1 MPSVK
6 SFCAAILALL
16 LLCSVFA
23 LPASASSLLPS
34 VSAESAVLT
43 EAKSGRVLYEKNARA
58 RMPMAS
64 TTKIMTAL
72 VALEHGDPEAT
83 VSVDPRAV
91 GVEGSSVYLK
101 AGEKLTLR
109 ELVYCLMLASA
120 NDAAEAIAYHISGS
134 IEGFSELMN
143 RKASELGLTDTHFE
157 NPHGLD
163 GESHYTTARELAA
176 LTARALENPDFAAIV
191 STNSREVDSDTG
203 RHTLFNHNKLLRSYE
218 GCIGVKTGYTQKSGR
233 CLVSAAERDG
243 MTLICVTLNAPD
255 DWNDHTR
262 LLDYGFEHFSAQWI
276 ALPYQCFYEM
286 PVVSGESGR
295 LLCVVQEA
303 MSYPLLSGQSITS
316 VVECHRFAWK
326 MPKDG
331 EKLGRVIFYLDGIRV
346 AEADLTAFIL
356 N

>member
-6 SFCAAILALL
+6 SFCAVILALL

-23 LPASASSLLPS
+23 LPASALSLLPS
-34 VSAESAVLT
+34 VSAESAVLI
-43 EAKSGRVLYEKNARA
+43 EAAGGRVLYEKNARSA
-58 RMPMAS
+58 MPMAS

-72 VALEHGDPEAT
+72 VALEHGDPETT

-109 ELVYCLMLASA
+109 QLVYCLMLASA

-134 IEGFSELMN
+134 IEGFACLMN
-143 RKASELGLTDTHFE
+143 RKASELGLACTHFE

-163 GESHYTTARELAA
+163 GENHYTTARELAT
-176 LTARALENPDFAAIV
+176 LTAHALKNEDFADIV
-191 STNSREVDSDTG
+191 STNSLEVDSDMG

-262 LLDYGFEHFSAQWI
+262 LLDYGFEHFSTQWLS
-276 ALPYQCFYEM
+276 LPYECFYEM

-295 LLCVVQEA
+295 LLCVTQEA
-303 MSYPLLSGQSITS
+303 IPYPLLSGERVTR
-316 VVECHRFAWK
+316 VVECHRFVFK

-331 EKLGRVIFYLDGIRV
+331 EKMGRVTFYLDGVPIAV
-346 AEADLTAFIL
+346 AELTAFIL